1 MQPDTLPNLSVII
14 PVHNGGA
21 HLPRCLDALGASD
34 LKGYEVMVVDDG
46 STDGSGDVARARGFE
61 VVRLDARRGPAAARN
76 EGARRA
82 RAKLLLFIDADV
94 LARADTLTR
103 VERFFREHEEA
114 AALFGSYDDA
124 PDAQGFVSQYKNL
137 AHHFVHQRSRA
148 DAETFWAGC
157 GAVRRE
163 AFAAVGGFD
172 ETRYTRPS
180 IEDIELGRRLRR
192 RGFRITLDRGLQV
205 KHLKRWTVASL
216 LRADVSAR
224 ALPWSRLIL
233 EEGSMPRDLNLRA
246 GDRAS
251 AALACAS
258 LPALAFASALLLL
271 PAPFSSLIPSKPLLP
286 ALLICAAASMLA
298 AVFVL
303 NLPLLRF
310 MRARR
315 GTPFALAS
323 FAMLTLYYVYGACA
337 FAFCYCE
344 RLWKFAR
351 APDGG
356 RRADARGRV
365 EDA

>member
-1 MQPDTLPNLSVII
+1 MQPDTTPALSVLV

-21 HLPRCLDALGASD
+21 HLARCLEALRSSD
-34 LKGYEVMVVDDG
+34 LKGYEVIVVDDG
-46 STDGSGDVARARGFE
+46 SDDGSGDVARARGFE

-76 EGARRA
+76 AGARRA
-82 RAKLLLFIDADV
+82 RAGVLLFLDSDV
-94 LARADTLTR
+94 LARADTLAR
-103 VERFFREHEEA
+103 VEAFFREHAEVS
-114 AALFGSYDDA
+114 ALFGSYDDA

-137 AHHFVHQRSRA
+137 AHHFIHQRARA

-172 ETRYTRPS
+172 ETKYTRPS

-192 RGFRITLDRGLQV
+192 RGFRITLDRELQV
-205 KHLKRWTVASL
+205 KHLKRWTLASL
-216 LRADVSAR
+216 LRADVGAR

-233 EEGSMPRDLNLRA
+233 EERSMPRDLNLRA

-251 AALACAS
+251 AALACAA
-258 LPALAFASALLLL
+258 LLALACASASLLF
-271 PAPFSSLIPSKPLLP
+271 PAPFSSPVAPEPFLR
-286 ALLICAAASMLA
+286 ALLFCAAALMLA

-315 GTPFALAS
+315 GTLFALAS
-323 FAMLTLYYVYGACA
+323 YAMLTLYYVYGAFA

-344 RLWKFAR
+344 RLWKSAR
-351 APDGG
+351 VPAG
-356 RRADARGRV
+356 RRAGARGRV

>member
-1 MQPDTLPNLSVII
+1 MQPDTTPTLSVII

-21 HLPRCLDALGASD
+21 HLPRCLEALRASD
-34 LKGYEVMVVDDG
+34 LKGREVVVVDDG
-46 STDGSGDVARARGFE
+46 STDDSADAALSLGFE

-82 RAKLLLFIDADV
+82 RGNILLFLDADV
-94 LARADTLTR
+94 VARPDTLAR
-103 VERFFREHEEA
+103 VEAFFRGHEET

-124 PDAQGFVSQYKNL
+124 PGARGFVSQYKNL
-137 AHHFVHQRSRA
+137 AHHFIHQRSRA
-148 DAETFWAGC
+148 EAETFWAGC

-172 ETRYTRPS
+172 ETKYTRPS

-192 RGFRITLDRGLQV
+192 RGFRIALDRTLQV
-205 KHLKRWTVASL
+205 KHLKRWTLASL
-216 LRADVSAR
+216 LRADVRDR

-246 GDRAS
+246 SDRAS

-258 LPALAFASALLLL
+258 LLTLACAAATLLF
-271 PAPFSSLIPSKPLLP
+271 PAPFSSLTPSTPLLP
-286 ALLICAAASMLA
+286 ASLSCAAASMLA

-303 NLPLLRF
+303 NLPFLRF
-310 MRARR
+310 MRARG
-315 GTPFALAS
+315 GTLFALAS
-323 FAMLTLYYVYGACA
+323 FGMLTLYYIYSACA
-337 FAFCYCE
+337 FAFCYFE
-344 RLWKFAR
+344 RALKPAR
-351 APDGG
+351 SPAV

>member
-1 MQPDTLPNLSVII
+1 MQPDTTPALSVIV

-21 HLPRCLDALGASD
+21 HLPRCLDALKAS
-34 LKGYEVMVVDDG
+34 GSTGREVIVVDDG
-46 STDGSGDVARARGFE
+46 STDGSAGAARARGFE

-82 RAKLLLFIDADV
+82 RGRVLLFLDADV
-94 LARADTLTR
+94 VARPDTLAR
-103 VERFFREHEEA
+103 VEAFFEA
-114 AALFGSYDDA
+114 NDETAALFGSYDDA
-124 PDAQGFVSQYKNL
+124 PAARGFVSQYKNL
-137 AHHFVHQRSRA
+137 AHHFIHARSGA

-163 AFAAVGGFD
+163 AFDAAGGFD

-192 RGFRITLDRGLQV
+192 RGLRIALDRELQV
-205 KHLKRWTVASL
+205 KHLKRWTLASL
-216 LRADVSAR
+216 LRADVRDR

-246 GDRAS
+246 ADRAS
-251 AALACAS
+251 AALACA
-258 LPALAFASALLLL
+258 ALLMFACAFAALLF
-271 PAPFSSLIPSKPLLP
+271 PAPFPSLTTPAVLSP
-286 ALLICAAASMLA
+286 ALLFAASASMLA

-310 MRARR
+310 MRGRR
-315 GTPFALAS
+315 GTLFALAS

-337 FAFCYCE
+337 FAFCHFE
-344 RLWKFAR
+344 RLWKSAR
-351 APDGG
+351 VPAG
-356 RRADARGRV
+356 RRAAARGRV
-365 EDA
+365 GDA